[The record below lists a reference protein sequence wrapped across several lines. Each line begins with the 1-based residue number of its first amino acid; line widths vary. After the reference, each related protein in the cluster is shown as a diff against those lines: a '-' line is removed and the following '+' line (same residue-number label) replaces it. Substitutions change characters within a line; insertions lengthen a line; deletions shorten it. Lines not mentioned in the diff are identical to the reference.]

1 MAILPIMKTLKNIPL
16 NKQDA
21 RAVGGID
28 IHYISLEAI
37 TEKLASEDFIGEHM
51 DDHYVFLVAQTG
63 SATFHCDMEDMNLS
77 ARGLMAVK
85 PYQVH
90 APKGMS
96 YDVKGYFLTVEA
108 FLMPTHCRELFES
121 LSTQQQYLKF
131 EDNEGSDIEETAG
144 LLQRAFVTD
153 NPYKSFILNGLLTA
167 FLNQACSLYHKKND
181 IKPQPKNQANIITSK
196 FKELL
201 AQYSFLHLPSFYAQ
215 KLSIT
220 TSHLNHC
227 LNTATGL
234 SVTHWLQ
241 DAMITE
247 AKKQIYY
254 TNNDIKE
261 IAYTLGYDD
270 HAYFSRLF
278 KKITGQ
284 TPLEFR
290 KKFRE

>member
-1 MAILPIMKTLKNIPL
+1 MKTLKNIPL

-21 RAVGGID
+21 NAIGGIGM
-28 IHYISLEAI
+28 YFM
-37 TEKLASEDFIGEHM
+37 TFEDKHADDNGSHMDEHM
-51 DDHYVFLVAQTG
+51 DDHYIFILPQSG
-63 SATFHCDMEDMNLS
+63 SADFHCDMQDFEINS
-77 ARGLMAVK
+77 KGLLVVK

-90 APKGMS
+90 ASKNMS
-96 YDVKGYFLTVEA
+96 FDIKGYFMTVES
-108 FLMPTHCRELFES
+108 FLVPAYCRDILENL
-121 LSTQQQYLKF
+121 TARQQFIKF
-131 EDNEGSDIEETAG
+131 DGDENKDITATAA
-144 LLQRAFVTD
+144 LLLDTFNND
-153 NPYKSFILNGLLTA
+153 NPYKSFILSGLLTA
-167 FLNQACSLYHKKND
+167 FLSQAAALYMQSGTGK
-181 IKPQPKNQANIITSK
+181 IQPKNQANIIASK

-201 AQYSFLHLPSFYAQ
+201 SQYSFLHLPSFYAQ
-215 KLSIT
+215 KLNIT

-227 LNTATGL
+227 LNIATGL

-241 DAMITE
+241 DAMINE

-254 TNNDIKE
+254 TDNDIKE

-278 KKITGQ
+278 KKLTGH

>member
-1 MAILPIMKTLKNIPL
+1 MKMLKNIPL
-16 NKQDA
+16 KKQDA
-21 RAVGGID
+21 RAIGGID
-28 IHYISLEAI
+28 VHYISFDAAR
-37 TEKLASEDFIGEHM
+37 EKMYLANGLTEHM
-51 DDHYVFLVAQTG
+51 DDHYVFLVAETG
-63 SATFHCDMEDMNLS
+63 SVTFHCDMEELSLS
-77 ARGLMAVK
+77 AKGVMTVK

-90 APKGMS
+90 APKGVS
-96 YDVKGYFLTVEA
+96 EDVKGYFISVEN
-108 FLMPTHCRELFES
+108 FLMPAHCRELFEN

-131 EDNEGSDIEETAG
+131 EENDGADIEETAA
-144 LLQRAFVTD
+144 LLHRAFITD

-167 FLNQACSLYHKKND
+167 FLNQACSLYHKRGAV
-181 IKPQPKNQANIITSK
+181 KPQQKSQAHSISAK

-201 AQYSFLHLPSFYAQ
+201 TQYSFLHLPSFYAQ
-215 KLSIT
+215 KLNIT

-227 LNTATGL
+227 LNAVTGL

-254 TNNDIKE
+254 SDSDIKE

-290 KKFRE
+290 RKFRE

>member
-1 MAILPIMKTLKNIPL
+1 MKTLKNIPL
-16 NKQDA
+16 HKQDA
-21 RAVGGID
+21 RAVGGIE
-28 IHYISLEAI
+28 IKHISFHAAK
-37 TEKLASEDFIGEHM
+37 EKMKPATHMEEHM
-51 DDHYVFLVAQTG
+51 DDHYVFLIAQTG
-63 SATFHCDMEDMNLS
+63 NASFHCDMEDLNIS
-77 ARGLMAVK
+77 GKGLMTVK

-90 APKGMS
+90 ASKGIS
-96 YDVKGYFLTVEA
+96 EDITGYYISLEA
-108 FLMPTHCRELFES
+108 FLMPVHCREMFDSMLP
-121 LSTQQQYLKF
+121 QQQYLKF
-131 EDNEGSDIEETAG
+131 DNDEGCDLEETAA
-144 LLQRAFVTD
+144 LMQRAFTAE

-167 FLNQACSLYHKKND
+167 FLHQACSLYHKKGD
-181 IKPQPKNQANIITSK
+181 IKTQPKNQASIIASK

-201 AQYSFLHLPSFYAQ
+201 TNYSFLHLPSFYAQ
-215 KLSIT
+215 KLNIT

-241 DAMITE
+241 EAMITE

-254 TNNDIKE
+254 TDNDIKE

-278 KKITGQ
+278 KKITKQ

-290 KKFRE
+290 KQFRE